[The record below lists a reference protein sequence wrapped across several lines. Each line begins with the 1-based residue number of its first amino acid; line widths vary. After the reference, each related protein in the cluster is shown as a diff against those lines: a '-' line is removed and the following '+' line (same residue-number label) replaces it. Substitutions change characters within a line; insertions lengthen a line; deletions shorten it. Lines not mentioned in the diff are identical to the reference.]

1 MHNLIDFFICI
12 HSWSA
17 GRSRSNNISISPE
30 ASRIPLP
37 SQYHLPRGD
46 LYSDFYHRLV
56 SPVLKVY
63 SKWNQTEC
71 IPSGSGFFLIILHVW
86 DSSML
91 LCLSVAS
98 SFSFQSGIPL
108 FEYTTV
114 YLSILLLMDIR
125 VIPIELLLINP
136 PAVNILVHVFF
147 GQMHSFLKMQRSG
160 IAGAYLCAHS
170 FQIQVEQMCTACTVK
185 FQMSF

>member
-30 ASRIPLP
+30 ASLIPLS

-56 SPVLKVY
+56 SPVLKVCI
-63 SKWNQTEC
+63 KWNAKCKNRMYSFWVWLLSHNITC
-71 IPSGSGFFLIILHVW
+71 LRFIHAVVFISGFIFFISEWHSIIWIYHG
-86 DSSML
+86 
-91 LCLSVAS
+91 
-98 SFSFQSGIPL
+98 F
-108 FEYTTV
+108 
-114 YLSILLLMDIR
+114 YLSILLLMDIK
-125 VIPIELLLINP
+125 VIHIELFLINP
-136 PAVNILVHVFF
+136 PAVNILV
-147 GQMHSFLKMQRSG
+147 MYFLGKCIHFSKMQRSG

-170 FQIQVEQMCTACTVK
+170 FQVQVEPKYTVYTVK
-185 FQMSF
+185 F

>member
-30 ASRIPLP
+30 ASLVPLS

-63 SKWNQTEC
+63 IKWNQTEC
-71 IPSGSGFFLIILHVW
+71 IPSGCGFFLIILHVW

-108 FEYTTV
+108 FEYTMV
-114 YLSILLLMDIR
+114 YLSILLLMDIK
-125 VIPIELLLINP
+125 VIHIELFLINP
-136 PAVNILVHVFF
+136 PAVNILV
-147 GQMHSFLKMQRSG
+147 MYFLGKCIHFSKMRRSG

-170 FQIQVEQMCTACTVK
+170 FQIQVEPKCTVCNVK